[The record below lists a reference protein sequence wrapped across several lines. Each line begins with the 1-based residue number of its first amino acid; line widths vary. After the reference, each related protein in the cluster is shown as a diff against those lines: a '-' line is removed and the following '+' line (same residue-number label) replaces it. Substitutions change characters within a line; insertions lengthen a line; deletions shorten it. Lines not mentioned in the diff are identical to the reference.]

1 MYGVRS
7 LLRRISYRR
16 VVIVELVMGVQLVY
30 GMILGCLIRI
40 PRFLSRHVQSIMA
53 TVSALVDPMTSDWD
67 VPLLKELFCD
77 RDVAL
82 IMKIPI
88 SPSYND
94 QWCWRGDVRGMYTV
108 KQGYRLL
115 VEDAVNA
122 PSQFT
127 AWRLLWKLRLPP
139 TVLNFIWRCARDIL
153 PTNLNLVGRGYG
165 TVFVIF
171 LQYSQMMNSLL
182 GCRKSLKGETMK
194 RFVHA
199 WHCPWTPSEVVRRAV
214 LLAEEWN
221 TLFAAPGNLLINGS
235 EHAIDPGINDGVII
249 HVDAAVFSDREE
261 GYVSAVVHGS
271 DGGYLAAR
279 NCSVRSIRNPILA
292 EAMAVKEALSWA
304 KDRGWHKVVLY
315 SDCQLV
321 CNLLKSSLPNNS
333 YVGCIVRDCVSLKRY
348 FVDVS
353 FHYIARSVNTLA
365 HVLAR
370 ATASQS
376 GPGVWFSSFP
386 DCI

>member
-1 MYGVRS
+1 MFSVYGVEMNKN
-7 LLRRISYRR
+7 IY
-16 VVIVELVMGVQLVY
+16 VIV
-30 GMILGCLIRI
+30 
-40 PRFLSRHVQSIMA
+40 
-53 TVSALVDPMTSDWD
+53 TVLWD
-67 VPLLKELFCD
+67 SFCD
-77 RDVAL
+77 LPSIQSNDDFAAWLSKVIEGRNDEAIRACMAL
-82 IMKIPI
+82 CWSIWK
-88 SPSYND
+88 SRND
-94 QWCWRGDVRGMYTV
+94 
-108 KQGYRLL
+108 
-115 VEDAVNA
+115 
-122 PSQFT
+122 
-127 AWRLLWKLRLPP
+127 LLWNTK
-139 TVLNFIWRCARDIL
+139 
-153 PTNLNLVGRGYG
+153 
-165 TVFVIF
+165 
-171 LQYSQMMNSLL
+171 
-182 GCRKSLKGETMK
+182 
-194 RFVHA
+194 
-199 WHCPWTPSEVVRRAV
+199 PWTPSEVVRRAV

-279 NCSVRSIRNPILA
+279 NCSVRSLRNPILA

-353 FHYIARSVNTLA
+353 FHYIARSANTLA

-386 DCI
+386 NCIQHLLLVN